1 MAKHDELSYE
11 MWIDDNGEVTFTF
24 RTFNMNMA
32 RNIARELLQH
42 VDIQLVAMEMK
53 NVREARIQKEE
64 K

>member
-32 RNIARELLQH
+32 RNIACELLQH